1 MKYSVFLFVLF
12 LNACNTK
19 KSNIK
24 EVQISTE
31 KNLYFGQKP
40 PSLIP
45 ELFAPNLVSMSGRH
59 EFGISFSSDLKE
71 VYFSAVI
78 VGQKVAIY
86 YSKLQDEK
94 WSPIKRADFTKGE
107 KDTEMKPFVSLIEDK
122 IYFAAYNAETKSPK
136 IWYVTRTKDSWNEAK
151 PIESPINND
160 RVFCLNQGKSGGFY
174 YTSLE
179 KRKMF
184 SIKDINPEST
194 IEDLN
199 IEFGTQGCISPS
211 QDYLVVNARKKE
223 YEQSKNDLYV
233 YFKMKDGSWSKPFRF
248 GEEINSNVSETVPS
262 ITPDGKYMF
271 FSRYNEEGGLSNFY
285 WVSTEVIEKLRP
297 KQ

>member
-1 MKYSVFLFVLF
+1 MKYSVLLLVLF
-12 LNACNTK
+12 LNTCK
-19 KSNIK
+19 SEKSNTK
-24 EVQISTE
+24 EVQVSTE
-31 KNLYFGQKP
+31 ENFYFGQKP
-40 PSLIP
+40 PGLIP

-59 EFGISFSSDLKE
+59 EFGISFSADLKE

-86 YSKLQDEK
+86 YSKLKDNK
-94 WSPIKRADFTKGE
+94 WSPIQRADFTKGE
-107 KDTEMKPFVSLIEDK
+107 KDTEMKPFVSLKENK
-122 IYFAAYNAETKSPK
+122 IYFTAYNAETRSPK
-136 IWYVTRTKDSWNEAK
+136 IWYVTRTKDSWSKAK
-151 PIESPINND
+151 RIESPIND
-160 RVFCLNQGKSGGFY
+160 DKVFCLNQGRTGGFY
-174 YTSLE
+174 YTNHA
-179 KRKMF
+179 KHKMF
-184 SIKDINPEST
+184 YVTDINPKSE

-223 YEQSKNDLYV
+223 YEQYKNDLYV
-233 YFKMKDGSWSKPFRF
+233 YFKMKDGQWSKPVRF
-248 GEEINSNVSETVPS
+248 GEEINSSFSETVPS

-297 KQ
+297 NP